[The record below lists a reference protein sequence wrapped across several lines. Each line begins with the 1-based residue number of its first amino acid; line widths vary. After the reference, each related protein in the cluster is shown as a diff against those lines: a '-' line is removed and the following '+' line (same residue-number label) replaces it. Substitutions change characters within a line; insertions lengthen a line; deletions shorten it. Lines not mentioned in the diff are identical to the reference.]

1 MSLLL
6 ELAINEPQDYKNDL
20 RTNKESFQ
28 DILGR
33 IDCNIGSLNR
43 TVWLR
48 ELFSA
53 KEQLIATTL
62 QFLASLAKHTSF

>member
-6 ELAINEPQDYKNDL
+6 ELAINKPQDYKSDL

-33 IDCNIGSLNR
+33 IDCNI
-43 TVWLR
+43 V
-48 ELFSA
+48 
-53 KEQLIATTL
+53 EQDSVIERIV
-62 QFLASLAKHTSF
+62 QC